1 MSSKSKPS
9 QSDSHRTPDT
19 FKLLLKKLVQTPDDF
34 SAKDVTEAFEHL
46 VISGRKNDDGKVL
59 GATEAQIGGFLTS
72 LTLSGLDSS
81 PDVISACAKV
91 LRAHSVQLDNLLP
104 SAEQLDTKEKDPY
117 ATDKEDEIE
126 RERYSGLVDI
136 VGTGGDGHDTF
147 NVSTTAAVVCAGV
160 EGVRVAKVRSQ
171 ARH

>member
-9 QSDSHRTPDT
+9 NNSNSHLTPDT
-19 FKLLLKKLVQTPDDF
+19 FKQLLKKLVQTPDDF
-34 SAKDVTEAFEHL
+34 SADDVTQAFEHL
-46 VISGRKNDDGKVL
+46 VISGQKNDDGKLL
-59 GATEAQIGGFLTS
+59 GATEAQIGGFLTA

-81 PDVISACAKV
+81 PEVISACAKV

-104 SAEQLDTKEKDPY
+104 SSEQLQPTKEKDPY
-117 ATDKEDEIE
+117 STEKEEEDKD
-126 RERYSGLVDI
+126 RYFGLVDI

-160 EGVRVAKVRSQ
+160 EGVRVAKVSQ
-171 ARH
+171 E